1 MKDSRPGESLWSEW
15 SGDDHEHDSDVV
27 FYTVSHV
34 EVDNDIVRRALA
46 SALQRDGIV
55 DSLAQG
61 YRLAESATLRYTF
74 AGAIDGER
82 DLVICDER
90 GETQY
95 GDFVNDALAVTLA
108 EIRCQV

>member
-1 MKDSRPGESLWSEW
+1 MKDSRAGESLWSEW

-34 EVDNDIVRRALA
+34 EVDNDVVRRALA

-61 YRLAESATLRYTF
+61 YALAESAIFRHAR
-74 AGAIDGER
+74 AGTIDGER
-82 DLVICDER
+82 DLVICDEH